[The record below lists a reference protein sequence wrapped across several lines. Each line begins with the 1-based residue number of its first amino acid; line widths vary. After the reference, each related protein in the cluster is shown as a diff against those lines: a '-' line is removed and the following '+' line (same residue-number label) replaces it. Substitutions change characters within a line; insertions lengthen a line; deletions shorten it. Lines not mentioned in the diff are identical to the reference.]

1 MLPAC
6 LCQNIVQTNVIA
18 FHPAAVQPKDIK
30 ASVVGHQLI
39 QLVTGKG
46 LIVFPPVGMA
56 VFLIIDVTVGGSEIR
71 IPKPFAMP
79 VGFGE
84 IASRHET
91 SFAESI
97 EYMVGYIL
105 ARIVLEGS
113 VGNGEVRVFGVVSTK
128 SVVMF
133 GGEYHVFDTCILHY
147 ICPLFGIEVYRIE
160 RVFQAPV
167 PLFVFIVWQ
176 RFFA

>member
-1 MLPAC
+1 
-6 LCQNIVQTNVIA
+6 
-18 FHPAAVQPKDIK
+18 
-30 ASVVGHQLI
+30 
-39 QLVTGKG
+39 
-46 LIVFPPVGMA
+46 
-56 VFLIIDVTVGGSEIR
+56 
-71 IPKPFAMP
+71 
-79 VGFGE
+79 
-84 IASRHET
+84 
-91 SFAESI
+91 
-97 EYMVGYIL
+97 MVGYIL

-176 RFFA
+176 RFLREIQSTSSEQMDHDSTMPGTE